1 MLATHPVLTSAE
13 SAAWEEKLL
22 GGDETKTWAAM
33 SRAGRGVAEAA
44 LKDYLEIRP
53 VPDDFRVLLLLGTGH
68 NAGDALVAGRAI
80 LEKLPHASATALLL
94 YPRGKLRPLA
104 KKALDAFEALGD
116 RAETLEWGTEAAKA
130 FEWMRFNLVLEGVV
144 GMQMKPPLR
153 PPAPEI
159 FRIVERMS
167 IEMRAAVDLP
177 AGVGDECAPDGFAA
191 DFTYATGIAKRA
203 IFDPANPR
211 KTGRVRYIDIG
222 FFNKA
227 SPEGDPSRE
236 IILPRSLES
245 LRALRP
251 VDADKRANGHVFIVG
266 GARSMPGAV
275 SMATMA
281 AVRAGAGLVTTF
293 LPESIS
299 AAAFPT
305 APEAMWV
312 PLPIE
317 SGDVAGS
324 QDAVEKLSGRMTAM
338 VIGPGLD
345 GGDWNV
351 RDLIFR
357 LIARANVPVVIDASA
372 LIPEAVRAADERP
385 ESFPPAV
392 FTPHLGELARLVG
405 DKVFQPGCDL
415 DAAIRDFAKEH
426 RAVVLLKGPVTRIT
440 DGKRVLC
447 GAFGGPVLGRGGS
460 GDILSGIL
468 GALVAKRNANALESA
483 ALAALWHGAAAEH
496 LARER
501 GQTAVR
507 TTEIL
512 DHLSPALRE

>member
-22 GGDETKTWAAM
+22 GGDEAKTWAAM
-33 SRAGRGVAEAA
+33 SRAGKGVAEAA
-44 LKDYLEIRP
+44 LRDYLEIRP
-53 VPDDFRVLLLLGTGH
+53 VPGDFRVLLLLGTGH
-68 NAGDALVAGRAI
+68 NAGDTLVAARAI

-104 KKALDAFEALGD
+104 KKALDEFAALGR
-116 RAETLEWGTEAAKA
+116 RAEILEWGTEAAKA
-130 FEWMRFNLVLEGVV
+130 FEWMRFDLVLEGVV

-159 FRIVERMS
+159 FRIVEPME
-167 IEMRAAVDLP
+167 IGMRAAVDLP
-177 AGVGDECAPDGFAA
+177 AGLGDECAPDGFRA

-203 IFDPANPR
+203 LFDPSNLR
-211 KTGRVRYIDIG
+211 RTGRVRYVDIG
-222 FFNKA
+222 FFDEA
-227 SPEGDPSRE
+227 RPENEPTRE
-236 IILPRSLES
+236 IVLSRSLET
-245 LRALRP
+245 LRTLRP

-275 SMATMA
+275 TMATMA
-281 AVRAGAGLVTTF
+281 AVHAGAGLVTTF
-293 LPESIS
+293 LPESV
-299 AAAFPT
+299 AASAFPL

-324 QDAVEKLSGRMTAM
+324 QDAVEKRFSRMTAL

-345 GGDWNV
+345 AGDWNV

-357 LIARANVPVVIDASA
+357 LIARANAPVVIDASA
-372 LIPEAVRAADERP
+372 LIPEAVRAVDERP
-385 ESFPPAV
+385 EGAPPVV
-392 FTPHLGELARLVG
+392 FTPHLGEFARLVG

-415 DAAIRDFAKEH
+415 DAAIRDFANAH
-426 RAVVLLKGPVTRIT
+426 RAVVLLKGPVTRLS

-447 GAFGGPVLGRGGS
+447 GSFGGPVLGRGGS

-496 LARER
+496 LARAR